1 MMALAEQYAG
11 IAVSPVRLE
20 IIRTMLQS
28 IPDLIEADIT
38 RTAYSPLIYEYKDY
52 AVGLVDAKGRSISLA
67 THGLPLFLTNQIG
80 LAVKDGLEV
89 YGEDGIEPG
98 DVIVTNHAATLG
110 QHLNNVVMYTPVFG
124 PSKRL
129 LGFMSVIVHWIDIGG
144 RYPGSSLGNDMTELA
159 QEGLQ
164 LRSVKLYRR
173 GEPLDEL
180 FRVIEYNTRQPEML
194 LGDIAA
200 QHAGCVKGRDL
211 FEQLVTRHGEETLL
225 SAIGSIWRNAEA
237 AAREAVR
244 AVPDGTY
251 SASSFLDDDGVD
263 VGKTI
268 PVNIKVHKLGGDF
281 TVDYTEVGAQMR
293 GPFNSGF
300 HGGGEVA
307 ARIAFKYLFSPNDPA
322 NEGSFA
328 PVKLILPEGKF
339 LSARANAPMGRFSTP
354 LPTVIDTII
363 AAMAPVMPDRVAAG
377 HHAAM
382 GVHGFSGNNPKT
394 QRFFSCTDTANGG
407 WGASLHGDGVGPYKT
422 MLHADN
428 KSVPVETVEAL
439 YPVMV
444 ESIAWRED
452 SAGPGR
458 HRGGLGVDKS
468 YRVLSPCN
476 AFIGF
481 ERYGCAPWGLYG
493 GAPGKT
499 GYVELESFTGER
511 RSLVKG
517 SGIPMKPGERMHSH
531 SASGGGFGAAYER
544 EVALVLA
551 DVRDGF
557 VSMAGARVDYGVVID
572 EKTRDLDETATRLL
586 RAAMG
591 TQARAQP
598 PTADN

>member
-1 MMALAEQYAG
+1 MMMLAEQFAEVS
-11 IAVSPVRLE
+11 VSPVRLE

-80 LAVKDGLEV
+80 LAVQDGLEI
-89 YGEDGIEPG
+89 YGEDGMEPG
-98 DVIVTNHAATLG
+98 DVIVSNHAATLG

-124 PSKRL
+124 PNAAL
-129 LGFMSVIVHWIDIGG
+129 VGFMSVIVHWIDIGG

-164 LRSVKLYRR
+164 LRSVKLYKR
-173 GEPLDEL
+173 GEPLDEM
-180 FRVIEYNTRQPEML
+180 FRVIRYNTRQPDML

-200 QHAGCVKGRDL
+200 QHAGCVKGRAL
-211 FEQLVTRHGEETLL
+211 FEQLLKRHGEETVL

-237 AAREAVR
+237 AARAAVR

-251 SASSFLDDDGVD
+251 TASSFLDDDGVD
-263 VGKTI
+263 VGRTI
-268 PVNIKVHKLGGDF
+268 PVNIKVHKSGGDF
-281 TVDYTEVGAQMR
+281 TVDYTDIGAQMR

-363 AAMAPVMPDRVAAG
+363 AAMAPVMPERVAAG

-382 GVHGFSGNNPKT
+382 GVHGFSGHNPRT
-394 QRFFSCTDTANGG
+394 ERFFSCTDTANGG

-428 KSVPVETVEAL
+428 KSVPVESVEAL

-452 SAGPGR
+452 SAGAGR

-468 YRVLSPCN
+468 YRVLSACN

-481 ERYGCAPWGLYG
+481 ERYGCPPWGLFGG
-493 GAPGKT
+493 GAGKT
-499 GYVELESFTGER
+499 GFVELESLAGDR
-511 RSLVKG
+511 RSYVKG
-517 SGIPMKPGERMHSH
+517 SGIPMQAGERMHSH
-531 SASGGGFGAAYER
+531 SASGGGFGAAHER
-544 EVALVLA
+544 DPALVLA

-557 VSMAGARVDYGVVID
+557 VSVAGARQDYGVVID
-572 EKTRDLDETATRLL
+572 DKCLDIDKQATRQL
-586 RAAMG
+586 RAVMA
-591 TQARAQP
+591 ARFASSPQP
-598 PTADN
+598 ANN

>member
-1 MMALAEQYAG
+1 MMALAEEYADVT
-11 IAVSPVRLE
+11 VSPVRME

-80 LAVKDGLEV
+80 LAVQDGLKV

-98 DVIVTNHAATLG
+98 DVIVSNHAATLG

-124 PSKRL
+124 PSTRL
-129 LGFMSVIVHWIDIGG
+129 VGFMSVIVHWIDIGG
-144 RYPGSSLGNDMTELA
+144 RYPGSSMGNDMTELA

-164 LRSVKLYRR
+164 LRSVKLYKR
-173 GEPLDEL
+173 GDPLEEL
-180 FRVIEYNTRQPEML
+180 LRVIEYNSRQPEML

-200 QHAGCVKGRDL
+200 QHAGCVKGREL
-211 FEQLVTRHGEETLL
+211 FAQLVKRHGEETVL
-225 SAIGSIWRNAEA
+225 SAIGSIWKKSEA

-251 SASSFLDDDGVD
+251 AASSFLDDDGVD

-268 PVNIKVHKLGGDF
+268 PVNIKVHKSGGDF
-281 TVDYTEVGAQMR
+281 TVDYTDIGSQMR

-307 ARIAFKYLFSPNDPA
+307 ARIAFKYLFSPHDPA

-339 LSARANAPMGRFSTP
+339 LSARPNAPMGRFSTP

-382 GVHGFSGNNPKT
+382 GVHGFSGINPKT

-407 WGASLHGDGVGPYKT
+407 WGASQHGDGVGPYKT

-428 KSVPVETVEAL
+428 KSVPVESVEAL
-439 YPVMV
+439 YPVRV
-444 ESIAWRED
+444 ESMAWRED

-458 HRGGLGVDKS
+458 HRGGLGVDKT
-468 YRVLSPCN
+468 YLLLAPCN

-481 ERYGCAPWGLYG
+481 ERYACAPWGLYG
-493 GAPGKT
+493 GDPGKA
-499 GYVELESFTGER
+499 GFVELESLSGER

-517 SGIPMKPGERMHSH
+517 SGISMAPGERMHAH
-531 SASGGGFGAAYER
+531 SASGGGFGPALER
-544 EVALVLA
+544 DPARVLA

-557 VSMAGARVDYGVVID
+557 VSVKSARQDYGVVIA
-572 EKTRDLDETATRLL
+572 EAQTVDETATRQL
-586 RAAMG
+586 RAQM
-591 TQARAQP
+591 T
-598 PTADN
+598 